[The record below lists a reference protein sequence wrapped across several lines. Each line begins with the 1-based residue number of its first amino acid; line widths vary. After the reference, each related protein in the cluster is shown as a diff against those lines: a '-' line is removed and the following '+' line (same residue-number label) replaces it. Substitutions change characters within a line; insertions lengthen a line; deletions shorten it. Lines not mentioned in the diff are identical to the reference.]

1 MMTRPLLRS
10 FVVVVCLVFPASA
23 LGQSFSRS
31 IEGSYRLLPNVTY
44 ISSGIWEGK
53 LDIYSRTD
61 ATNPRPTLIWIHGG
75 SVAAG
80 SKESATL
87 SLLPYLE
94 WGWNVVNVEHRLTG
108 VTLAPAALANSLCAL
123 RWIIRN
129 AKEYGFDTTR
139 LVISG
144 ASSGG
149 WFAVAAGLGVRPQ
162 GWQDGCPGAEEPKV
176 AAIVNW
182 YGNWDLAD
190 VLEGPNRKPYA
201 AGWVLNLPNPL
212 EVARSLLPLPIRQ
225 SAVRGVISIHGDA
238 DPTVP
243 YTQSVRLHEA
253 LRNAGV
259 AQTMVT
265 IPGGK
270 HGGFPRSENQRA
282 FAAIQ
287 LFLAR
292 IDLDAK

>member
-1 MMTRPLLRS
+1 
-10 FVVVVCLVFPASA
+10 VFPVSA
-23 LGQSFSRS
+23 LGQSYSRS
-31 IEGSYRLLPNVTY
+31 IDGSYRLLPNVTY
-44 ISSGIWEGK
+44 INSGVWEGK
-53 LDIYSRTD
+53 LDIYSRAD

-75 SVAAG
+75 SVVAG

-108 VTLAPAALANSLCAL
+108 VTLAPTALANSLCAV

-129 AKEYGFDTTR
+129 AKEHGFDTNR

-144 ASSGG
+144 SSSGG

-176 AAIVNW
+176 TAIVNW

-190 VLEGPNRKPYA
+190 VLAGPNRKPYA
-201 AGWVLNLPNPL
+201 AGWVLNLPDPL
-212 EVARSLLPLPIRQ
+212 GIARSLLPLPIRP

-243 YTQSVRLHEA
+243 YAQSVRLHEA

-259 AQTMVT
+259 AETLVT
-265 IPGGK
+265 IPEGK

-287 LFLAR
+287 AFLTKLD
-292 IDLDAK
+292 IDAK